1 MTNALTA
8 LAERVEAASG
18 PSRELGH
25 EILLACGWRRTSVGH
40 FYGPLYQ
47 WSSPDGRR
55 SFPEENLPNPTASI
69 DAALTLVPD
78 AWPKRLSEIRFGM
91 WRVEMWQGDKSFK
104 SPPDIDQVAA
114 SWPLALCAAV
124 LRARAATPTEQAP

>member
-18 PSRELGH
+18 PSRELDAEVGRALSVAPKIVPVYKRGH
-25 EILLACGWRRTSVGH
+25 YTGGDPVKLR
-40 FYGPLYQ
+40 
-47 WSSPDGRR
+47 DK
-55 SFPEENLPNPTASI
+55 EEWPRFTASI
-69 DAALTLVPD
+69 DAALTLVPNG
-78 AWPKRLSEIRFGM
+78 WPKRLSEIRFGM

-114 SWPLALCAAV
+114 SWPLAVCAAA
-124 LRARAATPTEQAP
+124 LRTRAA